1 MSNKK
6 LLYAEGQL
14 GGELL
19 ARIDALREA
28 LQGVNDSLIDTYE
41 NDIECGNV
49 DTLQGWMDYQKE
61 FDDAKEQ
68 MEELLRTV
76 QPGNL
81 KGYNGKFWDV
91 EEWAGLEALEKEEM
105 EREQLEY
112 RPNEDV
118 L

>member
-1 MSNKK
+1 MSDKK

-14 GGELL
+14 GGELY
-19 ARIDALREA
+19 AKIEALREA

-68 MEELLRTV
+68 MEELLRRV

-81 KGYNGKFWDV
+81 KGYMEKLWSWDDIDKMC
-91 EEWAGLEALEKEEM
+91 ECDD
-105 EREQLEY
+105 
-112 RPNEDV
+112 EDV
-118 L
+118 IVSHGDMEI